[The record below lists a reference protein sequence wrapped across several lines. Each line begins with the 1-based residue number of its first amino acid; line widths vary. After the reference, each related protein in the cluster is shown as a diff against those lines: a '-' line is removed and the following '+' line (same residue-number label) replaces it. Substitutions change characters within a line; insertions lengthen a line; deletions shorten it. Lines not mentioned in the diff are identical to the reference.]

1 MNHFWSTSLYGL
13 SILKLLGWHIPEKF
27 WLHQIGSLFE
37 APFIWKILGKKTSH
51 QFFDNNHPL
60 SIKISSNQTDPTLFL
75 LNLDLARGHSVL
87 LADVIE
93 FLQSLDVERKLKITN
108 VNLRRSLLADIK
120 SNKLL
125 EFKPGLPSLVSSLVF
140 IQRETGQIIRYQ

>member
-1 MNHFWSTSLYGL
+1 M
-13 SILKLLGWHIPEKF
+13 
-27 WLHQIGSLFE
+27 
-37 APFIWKILGKKTSH
+37 
-51 QFFDNNHPL
+51 
-60 SIKISSNQTDPTLFL
+60 

-120 SNKLL
+120 SNKLV
-125 EFKPGLPSLVSSLVF
+125 EFEPGLPSLVSSLVF
-140 IQRETGQIIRYQ
+140 IQRETGQIVRYQ